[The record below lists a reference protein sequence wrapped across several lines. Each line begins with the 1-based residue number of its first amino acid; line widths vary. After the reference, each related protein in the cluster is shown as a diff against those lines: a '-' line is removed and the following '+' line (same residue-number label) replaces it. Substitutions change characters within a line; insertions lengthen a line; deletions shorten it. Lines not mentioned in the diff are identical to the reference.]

1 MSGDACILDVC
12 QGAKTNGCRNA
23 LSISSRFVAGL
34 QAMVGCAPCPEAY
47 SALGRPLLHHE
58 RFRLALS
65 ACPNG
70 CSRPH
75 TADLGII
82 AFSETEV
89 LRRLCSG
96 CGACVCKCPDDAIA
110 LAGNVAAIDSQRCLG
125 CGRCVLACKNKALSP
140 GAVRYRIVL
149 GGRLGRHPR
158 LGRELQKRL
167 DSASVVSLA
176 GRCLE
181 VYQQRML
188 PGRRFS
194 DILFP
199 QNFPG
204 FPAWVFS

>member
-1 MSGDACILDVC
+1 MSGDAYILDVC
-12 QGAKTNGCRNA
+12 QGAKSTGCRNA
-23 LSISSRFVAGL
+23 LPIPSYFVAEL
-34 QAMVGCAPCPEAY
+34 QAMLGCAPCPEAY

-75 TADLGII
+75 VADLGII
-82 AFSETEV
+82 ACSEIEV
-89 LRRLCSG
+89 LRPLCSG
-96 CGACVCKCPDDAIA
+96 CGACVGKCPDGAIA
-110 LAGNVAAIDSQRCLG
+110 LTDNVAVIDFRRCLG
-125 CGRCVLACKNKALSP
+125 CGKCVSACKNKAISP
-140 GAVRYRIVL
+140 GAQRYRIVL

-158 LGRELQKRL
+158 LGRELHTRL
-167 DSASVVSLA
+167 DSASVITLA

-181 VYQQRML
+181 VYRQHML

-199 QNFPG
+199 QHLPG